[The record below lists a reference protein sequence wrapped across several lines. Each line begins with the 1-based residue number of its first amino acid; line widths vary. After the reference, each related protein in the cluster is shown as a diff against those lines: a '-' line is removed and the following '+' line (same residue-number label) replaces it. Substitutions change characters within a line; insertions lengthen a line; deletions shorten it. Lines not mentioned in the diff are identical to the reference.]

1 MKRIKTLLIIL
12 LVLSFFSCKSTD
24 FRRIHKEVV
33 EVEAPISS
41 VENTAVME
49 EKTESSAP
57 EAAVEDETLT
67 PLYENGRVV
76 QREDEGI
83 EVTAG
88 ETTEENGKEES
99 ATSSVP
105 PGEETVQKEEN
116 EDLQY
121 MKIILPSAAIIVIL
135 VIVLISIRASRAG
148 KHKSWK
154 IKEIEED
161 FSYSFDDGEY
171 EVYMGTLDYDDDSG
185 EDECP
190 EDDATGM
197 PSLQSAA
204 EIISILKGM

>member
-1 MKRIKTLLIIL
+1 MQRIKTLLIIL
-12 LVLSFFSCKSTD
+12 LVLSLFSCKSTD
-24 FRRIHKEVV
+24 FKRIHTEVV
-33 EVEAPISS
+33 EVEAPTAA

-88 ETTEENGKEES
+88 ETTGEKGKEES

-105 PGEETVQKEEN
+105 AAEKTVQKEEN
-116 EDLQY
+116 EDLPY

-135 VIVLISIRASRAG
+135 VIVLISIRASRGKNTKAG
-148 KHKSWK
+148 K
-154 IKEIEED
+154 
-161 FSYSFDDGEY
+161 
-171 EVYMGTLDYDDDSG
+171 
-185 EDECP
+185 
-190 EDDATGM
+190 
-197 PSLQSAA
+197 
-204 EIISILKGM
+204 

>member
-12 LVLSFFSCKSTD
+12 LILSLFSCKSTD
-24 FRRIHKEVV
+24 FKRIHKEVV
-33 EVEAPISS
+33 EVEAPVST

-49 EKTESSAP
+49 EKTGSSAP
-57 EAAVEDETLT
+57 EAAVEDEILT
-67 PLYENGRVV
+67 PLYENGRVI
-76 QREDEGI
+76 QRENEGT
-83 EVTAG
+83 EVTAV
-88 ETTEENGKEES
+88 ERAAENGKAEGL
-99 ATSSVP
+99 TSSVP
-105 PGEETVQKEEN
+105 AAEETVQKEEN
-116 EDLQY
+116 EDLPY

-135 VIVLISIRASRAG
+135 VIVLISIRASRTG
-148 KHKSWK
+148 KHKSGK
-154 IKEIEED
+154 IKETEED

-204 EIISILKGM
+204 EIISILKRM